1 MYWAPCSLNYRDLT
15 KENIVLLTI
24 ASKLI
29 KEFEKIWENL
39 IKSGGRNTHQELEIK
54 EEETRKRE
62 EVIATVEQTREISE
76 NFLVLITLT
85 YMRVTMK
92 E

>member
-39 IKSGGRNTHQELEIK
+39 IKSGRQNTHQELEIK